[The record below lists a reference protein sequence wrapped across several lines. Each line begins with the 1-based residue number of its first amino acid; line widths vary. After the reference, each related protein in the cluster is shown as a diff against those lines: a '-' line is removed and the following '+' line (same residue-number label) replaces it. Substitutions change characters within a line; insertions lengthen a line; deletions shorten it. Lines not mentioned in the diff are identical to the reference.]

1 MLSHIDKSP
10 DLFKKAF
17 HDIKNPLANLVLLT
31 EINNPKIEG
40 AHSSLLYA
48 INIELWKVVATLEM
62 FQVLSNYPSNGDVC
76 KATRIDDC
84 IDEAIGEIHNIDS
97 NFRIDICLSDD
108 IEASQL
114 IMPANSPSLTKLF
127 YFLIRQLHLQDP
139 ISRWYIFITYTS
151 QKIELF
157 FSKINNLEFLTRTN
171 KYVEVSDTDW
181 QWIAAQKIAQYHNF
195 KIKVLYDNEQL
206 ACMKITN

>member
-62 FQVLSNYPSNGDVC
+62 FQVLSNYPSNGDIW
-76 KATRIDDC
+76 KETRIDDC
-84 IDEAIGEIHNIDS
+84 IDEAIEEIHNIDS

-114 IMPANSPSLTKLF
+114 IMPAHSPSLTKLF
-127 YFLIRQLHLQDP
+127 YFLIRQLHLEDP
-139 ISRWYIFITYTS
+139 ISHWYIFITYAS

-157 FSKINNLEFLTRTN
+157 FSKTNNLGLLTHTN
-171 KYVEVSDTDW
+171 KYVEISDTDW
-181 QWIAAQKIAQYHNF
+181 KWVAAQKIAQHHNVE
-195 KIKVLYDNEQL
+195 IKVLYDNQQL
-206 ACMKITN
+206 VCIKITH